1 MVPAS
6 TSASQF
12 STLRQNG
19 SPKSRIGR
27 RRIRPVCTSVSTSK
41 SSSKVPK
48 PPGKTA
54 IARARIRKC
63 ILRTAK

>member
-12 STLRQNG
+12 STRARSG

-27 RRIRPVCTSVSTSK
+27 RRIRPVWISVSTSK

-63 ILRTAK
+63 ILRMAK